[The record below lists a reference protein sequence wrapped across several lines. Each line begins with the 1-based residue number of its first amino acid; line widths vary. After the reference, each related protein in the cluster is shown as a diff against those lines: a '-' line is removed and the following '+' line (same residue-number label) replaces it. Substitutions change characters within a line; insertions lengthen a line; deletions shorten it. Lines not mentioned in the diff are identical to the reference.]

1 MTITRQKEQSAT
13 AAAEQRQGRVNGFR
27 VVEEAASLHGLHVT
41 EEEYWEN
48 YYEKSD
54 VSYEWNNGILEEKPV
69 PDYRRVTMYG
79 WFQQLLHSY
88 LETNPV
94 GKMLFL
100 EVGFRLA
107 LADKTTIRKPDLFVV
122 RNDNPISLLETDMSY
137 KGICDLCVESLSIST
152 KEEIERDTVVKKQE
166 YAEVGVREYYILD
179 PDDKT
184 AFYRL
189 GYGGIYA
196 TIPEAEEGVIHSEV
210 LPGFRFRVDD
220 LFAMPAL
227 ETLVEDPVY
236 RPFVLLQYQAAK
248 HEVEIAKERADVAEE
263 RAYVA
268 EERADAAEQRATDAE
283 IQAAQERARA
293 DRLAAMLRQLGI
305 EEE

>member
-1 MTITRQKEQSAT
+1 MTVTRQKEMGARI
-13 AAAEQRQGRVNGFR
+13 AGEQRRSGVNGYP
-27 VVEEAASLHGLHVT
+27 VDEPASLHGQYVT
-41 EEEYWEN
+41 EEEYWAR

-69 PDYRRVTMYG
+69 PDYRRVTMYR
-79 WFQQLLHSY
+79 WFQQLLY
-88 LETNPV
+88 CFLETNPV

-100 EVGFRLA
+100 EVGFHLA
-107 LADKTTIRKPDLFVV
+107 LAGKTTIRKPDLFVV
-122 RNDNPISLLETDMSY
+122 RDDNPIPLLETDLSY
-137 KGICDLCVESLSIST
+137 KGICDLCVESLSISSR
-152 KEEIERDTVVKKQE
+152 EEMERDTVVKKEE

-189 GYGGIYA
+189 NAAGEYE
-196 TIPEAEEGVIHSEV
+196 TIPVDAEGVIHSEV
-210 LPGFRFRVDD
+210 LPGFRFRVSD
-220 LFAMPAL
+220 LFLKPSLEAL
-227 ETLVEDPVY
+227 AEDPVY
-236 RPFVLLQYQAAK
+236 RPFVLLKYQAARQQ
-248 HEVEIAKERADVAEE
+248 VEIARERADAAEE

-268 EERADAAEQRATDAE
+268 EERADTAEARAAEE
-283 IQAAQERARA
+283 KARA

>member
-1 MTITRQKEQSAT
+1 MTVTRQKEMGAKV
-13 AAAEQRQGRVNGFR
+13 AGEQLRSGVNGYP
-27 VVEEAASLHGLHVT
+27 VDEPASLHGQYVT
-41 EEEYWEN
+41 EEEYWER

-69 PDYRRVTMYG
+69 PDYRRVTMYR
-79 WFQQLLHSY
+79 WFQQILHCF
-88 LETNPV
+88 LETNPI

-107 LADKTTIRKPDLFVV
+107 LAGKTTIRKPDLFVV
-122 RNDNPISLLETDMSY
+122 RDDNPISLLETDLSY
-137 KGICDLCVESLSIST
+137 KGICDLCVESLSISSR
-152 KEEIERDTVVKKQE
+152 EEMERDTVVKKEE

-189 GYGGIYA
+189 NPAGEYE
-196 TIPEAEEGVIHSEV
+196 TIPQDAEGVIHSEV

-220 LFAMPAL
+220 LFLKPSL
-227 ETLVEDPVY
+227 ETLAEDPIY
-236 RPFVLLQYQAAK
+236 RPFVLLKYQAARQQ
-248 HEVEIAKERADVAEE
+248 VEIARERADAAEE

-268 EERADAAEQRATDAE
+268 EERADAAEVRAAE
-283 IQAAQERARA
+283 EKARA